1 MPTMIRRNKRGNDCG
16 LSVLA
21 RRARKDIVIEV
32 ANTVKIAQDANPSSS
47 GAMNIIYNKIKI
59 YSWLT
64 KDMVYGTLRRI
75 KAAEKQTVHTSMPT
89 TGRIDLFDPSYN
101 IITATKG
108 GRPKGSIGK
117 SIPSYESNLRK
128 ANNEYKTEK
137 EKNGSSVNEDAFNI
151 INDSIFPEFRIT
163 DPNLSVK
170 AKSMKNQVNR
180 NRRTV
185 DLQENNTSP
194 LQPIVPVLLHHVYV
208 HFDNYDIA
216 T

>member
-1 MPTMIRRNKRGNDCG
+1 MIRRNKRGNDCG

-108 GRPKGSIGK
+108 GRPKGSISK

-151 INDSIFPEFRIT
+151 YSEFGIT

-170 AKSMKNQVNR
+170 AKSIKNQVNR
-180 NRRTV
+180 NRRTNRRTV
-185 DLQENNTSP
+185 DLQENSTSP